1 MFPRKLFVPTTV
13 LPLCRN
19 GGKLLS
25 TLAFRPNVHE
35 IDTMTGPDD
44 RTLGATADVIDAL
57 LWLCHLSAEQA
68 ERELIAKKVAKR
80 TAKNLFA
87 HSGTPI
93 SDTLKTVA
101 ELFNEASGKM
111 LQLSGADLRHPP
123 VMLRQLVER
132 HKAAMRT
139 RADLDAAC
147 AVFLSQDEA
156 IDALKERVKKGL
168 SLENCTVYVV
178 SFTLHTLLPAVRWL
192 CDQGVAKVRLFA
204 GLESTALMLKSKR
217 QVGLMMEQERHI
229 QADFE
234 PERAKGILPPVLR
247 LPTAPTFHGY
257 FVPDVVVCVSPFV
270 WYPTFNAW
278 KGSPKLEDMRTQM
291 RVAGV
296 TPPMLPED
304 DYTLNGYQQ
313 CHFQAFHEPNGDN
326 AQFDKMA
333 KKFKL
338 YLDAHELQQRLDD
351 EGKADKAKPAE

>member
-1 MFPRKLFVPTTV
+1 M
-13 LPLCRN
+13 
-19 GGKLLS
+19 
-25 TLAFRPNVHE
+25 
-35 IDTMTGPDD
+35 IGPDD
-44 RTLGATADVIDAL
+44 RTLGATADVIEAL

-87 HSGTPI
+87 HIGTPI

-101 ELFNEASGKM
+101 KLFNEASGKM
-111 LQLSGADLRHPP
+111 LQLSGPDLRHPP

-147 AVFLSQDEA
+147 AVYQSQGEA
-156 IDALKERVKKGL
+156 IDALNERVKKGL
-168 SLENCTVYVV
+168 SLKDSTVYVV
-178 SFTLHTLLPAVRWL
+178 SFTLHTLLPAVRWF
-192 CDQGVAKVRLFA
+192 CDQGAAKVQLFA
-204 GLESTALMLKSKR
+204 GVDETASALKSKR
-217 QVGLMMEQERHI
+217 QTSLMREQAEHI
-229 QADFE
+229 YADFE
-234 PERAKGILPPVLR
+234 TDRAKGVLPPELR
-247 LPTAPTFHGY
+247 IPTAPTFHGY
-257 FVPDVVVCVSPFV
+257 FVPGVVVCVSPFV

-291 RVAGV
+291 REAGV

-313 CHFQAFHEPNGDN
+313 CHFQAFHEANGDN
-326 AQFDKMA
+326 TQFDKMA

-338 YLDAHELQQRLDD
+338 FLDAHELHQRLDNED
-351 EGKADKAKPAE
+351 KADKAKPAE